1 SDVYKRQAV
10 PFLHSSDLR
19 VEQLE
24 EGQDRL
30 IEGVRRVYE
39 EVLAQGRARCKPEQA
54 LIALGPAL
62 LHNLRRRRPPSRG

>member
-1 SDVYKRQAV
+1 YKRQ
-10 PFLHSSDLR
+10 LHSSDLR

-54 LIALGPAL
+54 LIAMGHAPLGAGP
-62 LHNLRRRRPPSRG
+62 RSRPFSYTHLTLPPT